1 MRKAP
6 LVLAVIPL
14 LLFASA
20 AEAKN
25 RDKSWEFGALIA
37 HLDGDRDA
45 GVDNEIGAELRV
57 GYNFTAK
64 VEAELNVLLASGE
77 TSGRDASYT
86 RTVAVVTG
94 NFLTDRETP
103 WIPYISAGLGIVTE
117 TVDATE
123 DSLGN
128 EILEAFDAGTILTL
142 GGGARYFWNDNW
154 AGRFEARYNHHDAFG
169 QNQDE
174 YVLAAGVS
182 WVVGGAR

>member
-14 LLFASA
+14 ILFASA

-25 RDKSWEFGALIA
+25 RDKAWEFGAFLV

-45 GVDNEIGAELRV
+45 GVDNEIGGELRV

-77 TSGRDASYT
+77 TAGRDASYT
-86 RTVAVVTG
+86 RAVAVITG

-103 WIPYISAGLGIVTE
+103 WIPFISAGLGIVTE

-123 DSLGN
+123 DSMGN

-142 GGGARYFWNDNW
+142 GVGTRYFWNDNW
-154 AGRFEARYNHHDAFG
+154 GARFEGRYNHHDAFET
-169 QNQDE
+169 NQDE
-174 YVLAAGVS
+174 YVLSAGIT
-182 WVVGGAR
+182 WIVGGAQ